1 MSEDL
6 SRKGD
11 GGELGGWERKE
22 RTRTTPPF
30 SSFTHLQT
38 LRLFL
43 RLLHIH
49 PLRTNQHHTND
60 TPNQHTTIMR
70 RLMIIIPKHLHSEL
84 LALRQII
91 PAEQV
96 HSLRIRKSGV
106 KGCESAFGDYKAGLG
121 PADLEFVDCGC
132 GRHSFGGD
140 WKGE

>member
-1 MSEDL
+1 
-6 SRKGD
+6 
-11 GGELGGWERKE
+11 
-22 RTRTTPPF
+22 
-30 SSFTHLQT
+30 
-38 LRLFL
+38 
-43 RLLHIH
+43 
-49 PLRTNQHHTND
+49 
-60 TPNQHTTIMR
+60 MR

-132 GRHSFGGD
+132 GRHSFGGRVWCGWFVCNFAGWQSGLKSLD
-140 WKGE
+140 FEDGSSSGKLHEFVKKKKKKEKGGAGENMYGEGGVGCLTQNR